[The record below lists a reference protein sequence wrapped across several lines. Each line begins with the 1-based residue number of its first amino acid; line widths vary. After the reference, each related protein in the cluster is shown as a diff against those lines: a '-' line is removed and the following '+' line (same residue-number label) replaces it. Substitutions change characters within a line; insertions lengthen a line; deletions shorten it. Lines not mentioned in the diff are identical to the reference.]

1 MFQLR
6 NVSLWPIMVSF
17 LCYTLKCVLNKL
29 RKIKNKIMH
38 KSIQN
43 SLKTIFYIVGEV
55 SFIFFFTSVH
65 ECCAFTTTAVI
76 RCVCDRSS
84 AEVWHSNKCSEKSV
98 SRRCTERLRQR
109 KVRILMSV
117 ILIQYVE
124 FRCLCPDGLVQ
135 TQVHVW
141 KTCSWTREYNISL
154 LWSWYWSIRVQR

>member
-1 MFQLR
+1 MRLHTKIKDVVSLFRRMFQLR

-38 KSIQN
+38 RSVQN

-55 SFIFFFTSVH
+55 SFIFLHQYMS
-65 ECCAFTTTAVI
+65 AVLLPLLSFV
-76 RCVCDRSS
+76 VCDRSS

-98 SRRCTERLRQR
+98 SRRCTERLRQS

-117 ILIQYVE
+117 TLIQYVE
-124 FRCLCPDGLVQ
+124 FRCLCPDWSRSNSG
-135 TQVHVW
+135 
-141 KTCSWTREYNISL
+141 TCMENLFVDTWI
-154 LWSWYWSIRVQR
+154 